1 MTTNGRHRKDDD
13 VPGASVLDS
22 PGADELRAEL
32 LVSAPSRW
40 DRASAWGLS
49 LVVVGGCCY
58 FLTLAGSASWHSYA
72 LAAYLVAVYVLGFR
86 TEFPAATGAF
96 VATEPVMVAMV
107 FALPW
112 GWAPSIVLIGVLI
125 GSHTSEDLRFPIHS
139 YLLRIGNAIHC
150 LGPVAVLTFFGTR
163 NDTTA
168 PLAIL
173 VLALV
178 AQIVVDGGTA
188 LVRGAVQGV
197 PPRQMARPLLWT
209 FSVDALLA
217 PIGFCI
223 VATAQDRPWA
233 YLLLATPIVLIRLM
247 QADREAHRKQA
258 EQIRTAYTE
267 VREQAQLDP
276 LTGLHNR
283 RAWDEAVTIAAVDVS
298 RPERRSAIVIVA
310 DVDHLKLTN
319 DTLGHD
325 AGDVLIQEIGHVL
338 TDIAPSDA
346 MVARL
351 GGDEFGVLFTVSTGY
366 LLPDFAVTARALME
380 RATLRVGHPVSAS
393 LGVAVCPPG
402 GSVEDA
408 VRRADH
414 SAAVDKAARRVNRM
428 TSGR

>member
-1 MTTNGRHRKDDD
+1 
-13 VPGASVLDS
+13 
-22 PGADELRAEL
+22 
-32 LVSAPSRW
+32 
-40 DRASAWGLS
+40 
-49 LVVVGGCCY
+49 
-58 FLTLAGSASWHSYA
+58 
-72 LAAYLVAVYVLGFR
+72 
-86 TEFPAATGAF
+86 
-96 VATEPVMVAMV
+96 
-107 FALPW
+107 
-112 GWAPSIVLIGVLI
+112 
-125 GSHTSEDLRFPIHS
+125 
-139 YLLRIGNAIHC
+139 
-150 LGPVAVLTFFGTR
+150 
-163 NDTTA
+163 
-168 PLAIL
+168 
-173 VLALV
+173 
-178 AQIVVDGGTA
+178 
-188 LVRGAVQGV
+188 
-197 PPRQMARPLLWT
+197 MARPLLWT

-223 VATAQDRPWA
+223 VATAQDRTSA
-233 YLLLATPIVLIRLM
+233 YLLLATPIILIRLM

-267 VREQAQLDP
+267 VREQTQLDP

-283 RAWDEAVTIAAVDVS
+283 RAWDEAVTIAAVGVS

-380 RATLRVGHPVSAS
+380 RAMLRVGHPVSAS